1 MTLHNG
7 PVVVRFHGGF
17 LDGKVSRSGEKP
29 VGAIAEIWNAEA
41 IYFATRGQI
50 GAAMVGLSDEGLL
63 ALQRSENVSAK
74 TFIMDH
80 AYRVTALTLDKGVM
94 TIDVQHEL
102 VE

>member
-1 MTLHNG
+1 MSLHSG

-17 LDGKVSRSGEKP
+17 LDGTESRSGEKP
-29 VGAIAEIWNAEA
+29 TDAIAEIWNAEA

-50 GAAMVGLSDEGLL
+50 GAAMVGLSREGLD
-63 ALQRSENVSAK
+63 ALQHVANASAK
-74 TFIMDH
+74 TFHMDH
-80 AYRVTALTLDKGVM
+80 AYRVTALMLDKGVM

>member
-1 MTLHNG
+1 MPLHNG

-17 LDGKVSRSGEKP
+17 LDGHVSHSDDQDSG
-29 VGAIAEIWNAEA
+29 GIMDFWNAGA

-50 GAAMVGLSDEGLL
+50 GAAMVGVSDEGLQVFKK
-63 ALQRSENVSAK
+63 ADNVSAK

-80 AYRVTALTLDKGVM
+80 AYRVTALTLENGIM
-94 TIDVQHEL
+94 TIDVQHEV